1 MTLDMTNIT
10 EPFDD
15 KLFALHRLKNEDC
28 CDCETAR
35 ARFWFHNGVA
45 AEKANVAAEVDV
57 AEELVKAKKLVLRI
71 IGLLECRH
79 CGGGDCFMD
88 DKDDDVL
95 GCCYKCQETVDELCG
110 DCEDCEFTLACGQ
123 QQCVAEVEDD
133 EVSVPHVRG
142 AGPCPM
148 CYPMPCDCDRIGGDW
163 AEEHADDLRRQLLD
177 DCGVDVVGLSE
188 DYKSVVLENSR
199 LKDEIDR
206 NEEYNAANI
215 IKIKQAQ
222 STYAQELVL
231 AMNRI
236 AVLEKKLTKR
246 NILDDAGKLV
256 C

>member
-1 MTLDMTNIT
+1 
-10 EPFDD
+10 
-15 KLFALHRLKNEDC
+15 
-28 CDCETAR
+28 
-35 ARFWFHNGVA
+35 
-45 AEKANVAAEVDV
+45 
-57 AEELVKAKKLVLRI
+57 
-71 IGLLECRH
+71 
-79 CGGGDCFMD
+79 MD

-123 QQCVAEVEDD
+123 QQCVAEVE
-133 EVSVPHVRG
+133 ENKALRL
-142 AGPCPM
+142 
-148 CYPMPCDCDRIGGDW
+148 
-163 AEEHADDLRRQLLD
+163 DL
-177 DCGVDVVGLSE
+177 
-188 DYKSVVLENSR
+188 SR
-199 LKDEIDR
+199 LTEELDR

>member
-1 MTLDMTNIT
+1 MTSPMTLDMTKIT
-10 EPFDD
+10 KPFEP
-15 KLFALHRLKNEDC
+15 AEDC
-28 CDCETAR
+28 CTDCEEAR
-35 ARFWFHNGVA
+35 ARFWFHEGVA
-45 AEKANVAAEVDV
+45 AEKANVAAELDEAKKEAKKKVVECDCDLEWL
-57 AEELVKAKKLVLRI
+57 AAAGRGCCCSARDIWFQDTEKRASTLVEAKKLVLRI

-123 QQCVAEVEDD
+123 QQCVAVVE
-133 EVSVPHVRG
+133 ENK
-142 AGPCPM
+142 A
-148 CYPMPCDCDRIGGDW
+148 
-163 AEEHADDLRRQLLD
+163 LR
-177 DCGVDVVGLSE
+177 
-188 DYKSVVLENSR
+188 LELSR
-199 LKDEIDR
+199 LTEELDR

-215 IKIKQAQ
+215 VKIKQAQ